1 MQLCRR
7 RVKCL
12 HTTKTAG
19 LSHAREHAE
28 LYYGVA

>member
-1 MQLCRR
+1 MRR
-7 RVKCL
+7 L